1 MGDQTNPT
9 IAQAIAQALSD
20 LQEPIPTKELI
31 EKVLTIRPSSAKNPA
46 SSIRTHL
53 RWQENGQSIAYL
65 DRKTLVPLRTA
76 MRGVRFRIPLSRRE
90 TKRGILLIE
99 PALGG
104 FVDLREF
111 DDALQPQSAN
121 ARHFFSSTIRTLLT
135 EDPYAT

>member
-46 SSIRTHL
+46 GSIRNHL
-53 RWQENGQSIAYL
+53 RWQENGKSIVYL

-76 MRGVRFRIPLSRRE
+76 MRGVRFRIPLSRQDHLSTGQGEHRHS
-90 TKRGILLIE
+90 
-99 PALGG
+99 
-104 FVDLREF
+104 
-111 DDALQPQSAN
+111 QPDELSCQ
-121 ARHFFSSTIRTLLT
+121 RKL
-135 EDPYAT
+135 